1 MQLLEYQAK
10 TLLSK
15 AEAMIPNG
23 FVVRPEDTIGELPFP
38 FPAVVKSQ
46 VPVGGRGK
54 LGGVKLVHTQ
64 KDLQKARRD
73 IEQLEIKGH
82 VPSAVLIEQAL
93 DIDREVYVSLR
104 VNRDQRRT
112 EWVVSREG
120 GVDIES
126 HHNSVTVM
134 PYSQENTHEQI
145 ASLLKISAPDFA
157 DLAAMLERCFFDND
171 LLLLEINPLVIT
183 KQGSLVCADA
193 KIAVDDNAQ
202 FRHPDFSWPATQAI
216 KPLGGVASILREAA
230 ELGYDLSEI
239 KHREFER
246 GVSVDTSTENSEV
259 LAAQAWLERRLAQDS
274 GHYIGVIA
282 NGAGMA
288 MSTMDTIYAAGAAPA
303 NFLDIGGGTGED
315 VFVKNLREITELPGV
330 TSIIV
335 NIFAGITRC
344 DDIAR
349 GIIAAKKQIP
359 NLAPLFIR
367 LEGTNRDE
375 AAELLRQAGVE
386 LQPDLKACI
395 ELALQADG
403 RPQTEDI
410 GKSQESQR
418 PEKTVASSELDTT
431 SAIHLQPEP
440 ALLRTQGGPGAKPWS
455 GSMYTASE
463 HILAS
468 QPVIVQG
475 ITGHHGAFHTKQ
487 MLASGTNIVAGVTP
501 GKAGETVHGLPVYN
515 TVKEAFRQHSA
526 TTSVLFVPAQFA
538 KNAMLE
544 AIDAGVKLIVC
555 ITEGIPVHDMLAVH
569 EKAAQKDVT
578 VVGPNCPGF
587 IVPGSHK
594 LGIIASHI
602 TRPGNTTII
611 SRSGT
616 LTYELADAL
625 SKKGVGQRLI
635 LGIGGDPVQ
644 GMTFVEALKL
654 AENDPKTKQI
664 VLVGEIGGEG
674 ENLAAD
680 FVAKH
685 ITKPVHGLVVG
696 HSLPAGQTFGH
707 AGAIVGSKGE
717 SAADK
722 TAYMS
727 LRGIHMST
735 TLDELISL
743 LS

>member
-10 TLLSK
+10 TLLSD
-15 AEAMIPNG
+15 AGAIIPNG

-54 LGGVKLVHTQ
+54 LGGVKLVRAQ
-64 KDLQKARRD
+64 KDLEKSRRE
-73 IEQLEIKGH
+73 IEQLEIKGYK
-82 VPSAVLIEQAL
+82 PSAVLIEQAL

-126 HHNSVTVM
+126 HGEHVMVIPYDTPDTV
-134 PYSQENTHEQI
+134 EK
-145 ASLLKISAPDFA
+145 LA
-157 DLAAMLERCFFDND
+157 DLFSTDTRQLAELLASLERCFFDND
-171 LLLLEINPLVIT
+171 LLLLEINPLVICSRT
-183 KQGSLVCADA
+183 DLEQNRGRGLVCADA
-193 KIAVDDNAQ
+193 KVMVDDNAR
-202 FRHPDFSWPATQAI
+202 FRHDNFDWPKTQAI
-216 KPLGGVASILREAA
+216 KPLGG
-230 ELGYDLSEI
+230 
-239 KHREFER
+239 
-246 GVSVDTSTENSEV
+246 T
-259 LAAQAWLERRLAQDS
+259 
-274 GHYIGVIA
+274 IGVIA

-288 MSTMDTIYAAGAAPA
+288 MSTMDTIYAAGAKPA

-315 VFVKNLREITELPGV
+315 VFVKNLREITDLPGV

-359 NLAPLFIR
+359 GLAPLFIR

-375 AAELLRQAGVE
+375 AAELLRQAGIE
-386 LQPDLKACI
+386 LQPDLKTCI
-395 ELALQADG
+395 GLALQADG

-475 ITGHHGAFHTKQ
+475 ITGHHGAFHTEQ
-487 MLASGTNIVAGVTP
+487 MLASGTNIVSGVTP
-501 GKAGETVHGLPVYN
+501 RKAGETVHGLPVYN
-515 TVKEAFRQHSA
+515 TVKEAVQQHNA
-526 TTSVLFVPAQFA
+526 TASVLFVPAQFA

-544 AIDAGVKLIVC
+544 AIDSGIKLIVC

-569 EKAAQKDVT
+569 EKAAQKGVT

-644 GMTFVEALKL
+644 GMTCVEALKL

-717 SAADK
+717 SATDK

-727 LRGIHMST
+727 SKGIRMSKI
-735 TLDELISL
+735 LDELISKL
-743 LS
+743 L

>member
-10 TLLSK
+10 TLLQD
-15 AEAMIPNG
+15 AGATIPNG
-23 FVVRPEDTIGELPFP
+23 FIVRPEDTLGELPFP

-46 VPVGGRGK
+46 VLVGGRGK
-54 LGGVKLVHTQ
+54 LGGVKLVRAQ
-64 KDLQKARRD
+64 KDLEKSRRE
-73 IEQLEIKGH
+73 IEQLEIKGYK
-82 VPSAVLIEQAL
+82 PSAVLIEQAL

-126 HHNSVTVM
+126 HHDSVTVM

-171 LLLLEINPLVIT
+171 LLLLEVNPLVICSRT
-183 KQGSLVCADA
+183 DLEQNRGRGLVCADA
-193 KIAVDDNAQ
+193 KVIVDDNAQ
-202 FRHPDFSWPATQAI
+202 FRHPDVNWPETQAI
-216 KPLGGVASILREAA
+216 KPLGG
-230 ELGYDLSEI
+230 
-239 KHREFER
+239 
-246 GVSVDTSTENSEV
+246 T
-259 LAAQAWLERRLAQDS
+259 
-274 GHYIGVIA
+274 IGVIA

-359 NLAPLFIR
+359 NLVPLFIR

-375 AAELLRQAGVE
+375 AAELLRQAGIE
-386 LQPDLKACI
+386 LQPDLKTCI
-395 ELALQADG
+395 GLALQADG

-410 GKSQESQR
+410 GKSQDAQMPHKWVTLGGADPKYVSSDETILGADR
-418 PEKTVASSELDTT
+418 AAGPASSELR
-431 SAIHLQPEP
+431 SES
-440 ALLRTQGGPGAKPWS
+440 GA
-455 GSMYTASE
+455 GAYDGSE

-468 QPVIVQG
+468 QLVVVQG
-475 ITGHHGAFHTKQ
+475 ITGHHGAFHTEQ
-487 MLASGTNIVAGVTP
+487 MLKAGTKIVAGVTP
-501 GKAGETVHGLPVYN
+501 GKAGENVHGVPVYN
-515 TVKEAFRQHSA
+515 TVEEAVKKHRASI
-526 TTSVLFVPAQFA
+526 SVIFVPAKFA
-538 KNAMLE
+538 KSAMLE
-544 AIDAGVKLIVC
+544 AIDSGIKLIVC

-644 GMTFVEALKL
+644 GMTCVEALKL

-717 SAADK
+717 SATDK

-727 LRGIHMST
+727 SKGIRMSKI
-735 TLDELISL
+735 LDELISKL
-743 LS
+743 L